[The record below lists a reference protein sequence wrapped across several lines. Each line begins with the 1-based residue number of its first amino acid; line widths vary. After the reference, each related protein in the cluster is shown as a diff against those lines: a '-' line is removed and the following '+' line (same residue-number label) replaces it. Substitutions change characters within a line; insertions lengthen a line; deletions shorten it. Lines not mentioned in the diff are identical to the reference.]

1 MSFGIHLLNWEHS
14 YLEKKMAEVKR
25 LLTPETLTLTSPLE
39 RNPDMTTNLLNTEQT
54 TMTIGYA
61 LQGVAVPT
69 PESVAVSISIDN
81 PILTATLQSDG
92 VTIAIVPTD
101 GAVGTANGSVTATL
115 ANGDGITSNEYFVI
129 TAPVVSSPDSVAL
142 TIGEIVAK

>member
-101 GAVGTANGSVTATL
+101 GAVGTANVSVTATL